1 MSVSLGTIIRELR
14 MKKGF
19 SQKELAEG
27 ICSLKQLSRIENN
40 TSEASAYVIYE
51 LSFRLGENLLD
62 YFPYAELEEPFFW
75 KKKIDEL
82 EWYYNQKQYQQLYRQ
97 SKILKEDVLVRS
109 FVFLRQRINWY
120 FGISACHCQ
129 MVEAFSAEDF
139 LSLIALTHPFAQI
152 SDIWQNNLKPFE
164 LRILNSAIFVH
175 LQAERYD
182 IAEEWLLKA
191 IGIFDRCY
199 FEVKD
204 NANLKFFYNLSRL
217 YFYQQEYEKALQ
229 VADQGL
235 RLCQENNILYQ
246 VAGLSNIKGRSL
258 YCLGRKEEAL
268 LYMNLFLQLN
278 DFLGENSHFKDR
290 NVNQNLRNTYQLA
303 PLGYITPP
311 AAEL

>member
-14 MKKGF
+14 KKKGL

-40 TSEASAYVIYE
+40 TSEASTYLIYE

-62 YFPYAELEEPFFW
+62 YFPYAELEEPFLW
-75 KKKIDEL
+75 KKRVDEL
-82 EWYYNQKQYQQLYRQ
+82 EQYYSEERYQEMYRQ
-97 SKILKEDVLVRS
+97 SKILKDDELVRS

-120 FGISACHCQ
+120 FGIAAGYCQ
-129 MVEAFSAEDF
+129 PAEAFSAEDF
-139 LSLIALTHPFAQI
+139 LNLIALTHPFTKV
-152 SDIWQNNLKPFE
+152 SDIWQANLKPFE
-164 LRILNSAIFVH
+164 LRILNAAIFVH

-191 IGIFDRCY
+191 ITILDRCY

-204 NANLKFFYNLSRL
+204 NAYLNFFYNLSRL
-217 YFYQQEYEKALQ
+217 YFYRQEYKKALQ

-278 DFLGENSHFKDR
+278 DFLGENSHFKDK

-303 PLGYITPP
+303 PLGYITPS
-311 AAEL
+311 AE

>member
-14 MKKGF
+14 KKKGL

-40 TSEASAYVIYE
+40 TSEASTYVIYE

-62 YFPYAELEEPFFW
+62 YFPYAELEEPFLW

-82 EWYYNQKQYQQLYRQ
+82 EQYYSEERYQEMYRQ
-97 SKILKEDVLVRS
+97 SKILKDDELVRS

-120 FGISACHCQ
+120 FGIAAGYCQ
-129 MVEAFSAEDF
+129 PAEAFSAEDF
-139 LSLIALTHPFAQI
+139 LNLIALTHPFTKV
-152 SDIWQNNLKPFE
+152 SDIWQANLKPFE
-164 LRILNSAIFVH
+164 LRILNAAIFVH
-175 LQAERYD
+175 LRAERYD

-191 IGIFDRCY
+191 ITILDRCY

-204 NANLKFFYNLSRL
+204 NAYLNFFYNLSRL
-217 YFYQQEYEKALQ
+217 YFYRQEYKKALQ

-278 DFLGENSHFKDR
+278 DFLGENSHFKDK

-311 AAEL
+311 AE